1 MIEIGDN
8 LQSVLTT
15 VAVFAGLVGI
25 AWAVNRK

>member
-8 LQSVLTT
+8 LQNVLTT
-15 VAVFAGLVGI
+15 LVVFGGLVGI